1 MRALV
6 RKLGNSSGVIIPK
19 PVLSQIGVEVGDD
32 LDLSLEDGRILL
44 VPVKQ
49 HPRAGW
55 VDAAKGIADA
65 GDDALVWPELGNAGD
80 DELKW

>member
-6 RKLGNSSGVIIPK
+6 RKLGNSSGIIIPK
-19 PVLSQIGVEVGDD
+19 PILSQIGVEVGDN
-32 LDLSLEDGRILL
+32 LDLSLEEGGILL
-44 VPVKQ
+44 VPVRQ

-55 VDAAKGIADA
+55 ADAAKGIAEAD
-65 GDDALVWPELGNAGD
+65 DDALVWPEFGNAGD